1 MLSYRL
7 VQKTKVL
14 AGSGIIRQLPQLLEE
29 TGFCKPFLV
38 FDQGLSETTII
49 TCITDLLNKN
59 NYPYAI
65 YDRIT
70 PDPAANLVDDGATL
84 FKKHSC
90 DCIIAIGGGSTLDA
104 AKGINIMCH
113 NAGKILDFVGHEER
127 MKPASSLI
135 CVPTTAGTG
144 SELSDWIVIT
154 DLVKKEKHP
163 INVSNS
169 MCEYAILDPELTFD
183 LPPQI
188 TAATGLD
195 VFSHAFEAYTSLRS
209 NIATDLICEKI
220 METVATYL
228 PIAVKDGHNRKA
240 REQMMI
246 AASYGG
252 WMLVD
257 GIVHIGHCIA
267 HEIGAAF
274 HIPHGAACS
283 YAFPAMVKHIAY
295 ADPDKIKYA
304 GKFLGAS
311 FDGSETPDVIA
322 QKTCDAYIHFR
333 DNVVSLTPLSHY
345 EPDLSKVNLSMAK
358 TIAKDPLTSMTPVP
372 VTLEDV
378 MYMLYTIFV

>member
-14 AGSGIIRQLPQLLEE
+14 AGSGVIRQLPQLLEE

-70 PDPAANLVDDGATL
+70 PDPAAN
-84 FKKHSC
+84 
-90 DCIIAIGGGSTLDA
+90 
-104 AKGINIMCH
+104 
-113 NAGKILDFVGHEER
+113 
-127 MKPASSLI
+127 
-135 CVPTTAGTG
+135 
-144 SELSDWIVIT
+144 
-154 DLVKKEKHP
+154 
-163 INVSNS
+163 
-169 MCEYAILDPELTFD
+169 
-183 LPPQI
+183 
-188 TAATGLD
+188 
-195 VFSHAFEAYTSLRS
+195 
-209 NIATDLICEKI
+209 
-220 METVATYL
+220 
-228 PIAVKDGHNRKA
+228 
-240 REQMMI
+240 
-246 AASYGG
+246 
-252 WMLVD
+252 LVD